1 MIIQIEGTFEDTL
14 AQLRA
19 HGLTVEASS
28 EYCDG
33 EGRPITYFVAEERA
47 FRVNRDDGTFDI
59 FMPTEL
65 DNGMRYGGW
74 QIMGDEPICAV
85 DVIEDLSAYEGR
97 MAHATQITDRLYAVT
112 LTKEGTFAREVAEAC
127 KDLRPDYD
135 DLPAKTVPTATL
147 EDLLM
152 TFGKVR
158 FVAWSKDAHGR
169 ELRGTLRVI
178 RKPGRAPWG
187 ETDFD

>member
-1 MIIQIEGTFEDTL
+1 M
-14 AQLRA
+14 A
-19 HGLTVEASS
+19 
-28 EYCDG
+28 
-33 EGRPITYFVAEERA
+33 
-47 FRVNRDDGTFDI
+47 
-59 FMPTEL
+59 TEL

-85 DVIEDLSAYEGR
+85 DVIEDLSAYER
-97 MAHATQITDRLYAVT
+97 RITHSTQITDRLYAVT
-112 LTKEGTFAREVAEAC
+112 LTEEATFARKVEEAC
-127 KDLRPDYD
+127 KDLRPNYD

-158 FVAWSKDAHGR
+158 FVSWSKDAHGR
-169 ELRGTLRVI
+169 ELRGTLKVI
-178 RKPGRAPWG
+178 RKPGRAPWV